1 MKRIL
6 VIGALLIGAWL
17 SLPWGVALAAVYRE
31 GDSGQEILA
40 VQQRLRSLG
49 YAVGKQDGVFHPLT
63 ASAVRAFQQ
72 QQGLQATGV
81 VDEGTYQKLMG
92 QAQSSAVLV
101 TQPLVVPERKV
112 ATVAK
117 KGTSSLPPLPK
128 FKEGRPGNSVQETA
142 QQYLGVPYRFGGAT
156 PQGFDCSGFV
166 MYVFQKHGIKLP
178 RTADVQYTIGRIV
191 DKSRL
196 QPGDVVFFTTYEKG
210 ASHEGIYLGQE
221 RFVHASS
228 SRGVMISAL
237 SEPYWKS
244 RYLGARRMG

>member
-1 MKRIL
+1 MKRTVL
-6 VIGALLIGAWL
+6 LGALLIGAWL
-17 SLPWGVALAAVYRE
+17 SLPWGTALAAVYRE

-72 QQGLQATGV
+72 QQGLPATGV
-81 VDEGTYQKLMG
+81 WDEATYQKLMG
-92 QAQSSAVLV
+92 QARSPAV
-101 TQPLVVPERKV
+101 TASQPAAASERKALIV
-112 ATVAK
+112 TK
-117 KGTSSLPPLPK
+117 KGAASLPPLPQ
-128 FKEGRPGNSVQETA
+128 FKERRPGSSVQETA

-166 MYVFQKHGIKLP
+166 MYVFQKHGVKLP
-178 RTADVQYTIGRIV
+178 RTADIQYTVGRII
-191 DKSRL
+191 DKKRL

-228 SRGVMISAL
+228 SRGVMISSL
-237 SEPYWKS
+237 NEPYWKK

>member
-17 SLPWGVALAAVYRE
+17 SLPWGAALAAVYRE

-92 QAQSSAVLV
+92 QAQPSAVLV
-101 TQPLVVPERKV
+101 TQPLVVTERKV

>member
-1 MKRIL
+1 MKKTWL
-6 VIGALLIGAWL
+6 LGALLIGAWL
-17 SLPWGVALAAVYRE
+17 SLPWGTALAAVYQE

-72 QQGLQATGV
+72 QQGLPASGV
-81 VDEGTYQKLMG
+81 LDEATYQKLMG
-92 QAQSSAVLV
+92 RAQPSAVQV
-101 TQPLVVPERKV
+101 RQPPAVSERKA

-117 KGTSSLPPLPK
+117 KGTSSLPPLLQ
-128 FKEGRPGNSVQETA
+128 FKEGRPGSSVQETA

-166 MYVFQKHGIKLP
+166 MYVFQKHGVKLP
-178 RTADVQYTIGRIV
+178 RTADVQYTVGRII
-191 DKSRL
+191 DRKRL

-228 SRGVMISAL
+228 SRGVMISSL
-237 SEPYWKS
+237 SESYWKT

>member
-1 MKRIL
+1 MKKTWL
-6 VIGALLIGAWL
+6 LGALLIGAWL
-17 SLPWGVALAAVYRE
+17 SLPWGTALAAVYQE

-72 QQGLQATGV
+72 QQGLPASGV
-81 VDEGTYQKLMG
+81 LDEATYQKLMG
-92 QAQSSAVLV
+92 QAQSAAVLV
-101 TQPLVVPERKV
+101 TQPPAVPERKG

-166 MYVFQKHGIKLP
+166 MYVFQKHGVKLP
-178 RTADVQYTIGRIV
+178 RTADVQYTVGRII
-191 DKSRL
+191 DKKTL

-228 SRGVMISAL
+228 SRGVMISSL
-237 SEPYWKS
+237 SESYWKT